1 MPITIKHL
9 QDNIQTLPE
18 DFYEEVNDF
27 IDFLKFKY
35 YSDDSQNEVPQWQ
48 IEETRR
54 RLTYTS
60 ENSTSIVSESEMN
73 DYIKRL
79 KDEL

>member
-27 IDFLKFKY
+27 VDFLKFKY
-35 YSDDSQNEVPQWQ
+35 SATLDGKNLYDWQKEILDERLNDLDKNPNDTVEFNETVAELRKKYS
-48 IEETRR
+48 
-54 RLTYTS
+54 
-60 ENSTSIVSESEMN
+60 
-73 DYIKRL
+73 
-79 KDEL
+79 